1 MNSRTGWILSLSLV
15 LVAGTVTR
23 AQDVV
28 LQDGGVVVPSDPSI
42 TSPSPQGPNDN
53 VPTSNDTTTT
63 GTQDSPEPATLTLLG
78 LGGLGALWS
87 VRRRK
92 AVAHSN

>member
-1 MNSRTGWILSLSLV
+1 MLALALV
-15 LVAGTVTR
+15 IVSGTLTH

-28 LQDGGVVVPSDPSI
+28 LQDGGVVVPTDPSI
-42 TSPSPQGPNDN
+42 ATPSPQGPNEN
-53 VPTSNDTTTT
+53 VPTSSDITTT
-63 GTQDSPEPATLTLLG
+63 GTQESPEPATLTLLG

-92 AVAHSN
+92 AVANSN